1 MEAKMEVTMYTDNG
15 APDVTVM
22 DYSLNTIMHLHMDC
36 FEAFQNGVEMWFT
49 CTPLWEPAILRV
61 TYRIDIVRDSVAVM
75 SQHIRL
81 PHETGARAF

>member
-1 MEAKMEVTMYTDNG
+1 MEAKMEVTMYTDTG

-22 DYSLNTIMHLHMDC
+22 DYNLNTIMHLHMDC

-49 CTPLWEPAILRV
+49 CTPLWEPEILRV
-61 TYRIDIVRDSVAVM
+61 TYRIDIVRDSVAAM

-81 PHETGARAF
+81 PHESSVGAF